1 MLAIGET
8 WEMIDPRANALC
20 LFPILCT
27 LIAAAICFNPT
38 NRSSVAAV
46 FFFSREISGGEK
58 EEFLSFRMESITW
71 FAMTAR
77 WRKRFIDRLSS
88 VCIPAS
94 QEPIMIRDISLLGD
108 LSGPLCHQ
116 QQCHRWQ
123 CHPLKNWTNKERE
136 KNSAIAGESSQA
148 INSSAM
154 SAWLIATLARKTIA
168 IIVAFSLSNLIGRQ
182 EEQQTWCSIEP
193 AWIIP
198 STYFYTISGVEW
210 KPRRLQFNTHPRFL
224 PFHLTNEYIL
234 DYIVYLRNEQWIS
247 LPLSHQPVYS
257 DMKGNLRAPI
267 GLVDSWQ
274 LEANRECCV
283 CSFVSSQKKE
293 SKKIKNKWEKRK
305 KNLHLVTSSRRGPIF
320 CGRSSTSNC
329 LVPSDKNRFFSPPIS
344 LSYVFFCV
352 SPSLNSSHADTEL
365 PFRSL

>member
-1 MLAIGET
+1 
-8 WEMIDPRANALC
+8 
-20 LFPILCT
+20 
-27 LIAAAICFNPT
+27 
-38 NRSSVAAV
+38 
-46 FFFSREISGGEK
+46 
-58 EEFLSFRMESITW
+58 
-71 FAMTAR
+71 MTAR

-136 KNSAIAGESSQA
+136 KNSGVAGESSQA

-168 IIVAFSLSNLIGRQ
+168 IIVAFSLSNLIRRQ

-224 PFHLTNEYIL
+224 PFHLTNEYIV

-283 CSFVSSQKKE
+283 CSFVISKKRRVKRLKTNERKERKNCIWWPAAGAVLHFAVGAARATVLFHLIKIVSSPPLYIYLMFFFLYVSVSLFKFFTCWYRTTLSVVVVWNCGQKK
-293 SKKIKNKWEKRK
+293 K
-305 KNLHLVTSSRRGPIF
+305 
-320 CGRSSTSNC
+320 
-329 LVPSDKNRFFSPPIS
+329 PS
-344 LSYVFFCV
+344 
-352 SPSLNSSHADTEL
+352 
-365 PFRSL
+365 